1 MKLKSAKI
9 ITFSLFLM
17 FFGSDHVSEALN
29 YSNSIDIHNETSEL
43 ISKKGGG
50 GKKGGGKKG
59 GGKKGGGKKGGGKKG
74 GAKKKGDKKTQTNLN
89 KVQSNNEAMR
99 EEAKERYI
107 KWKENKKAKKSNVD
121 LESN

>member
-9 ITFSLFLM
+9 FWFPILVI
-17 FFGSDHVSEALN
+17 FFGLGHFSEALN
-29 YSNSIDIHNETSEL
+29 YSNSIDFYNESSEL

-59 GGKKGGGKKGGGKKG
+59 GAKKG
-74 GAKKKGDKKTQTNLN
+74 GAKKKGDNKTQTNLN

-99 EEAKERYI
+99 EEAKERYK
-107 KWKENKKAKKSNVD
+107 KWKQNKKAKKSNLD
-121 LESN
+121 LDSN